1 MGYIYL
7 IRAKTLYIIDG
18 HAHIYA
24 GFYAP
29 MSRKLVGPMSLIKS
43 KFVIKM
49 GNILTKYRRFW
60 ICLALTLATAAV
72 FYQVCTYDFVNYD
85 DNEYIT
91 ENNAVRAG
99 LSWQNVRWAFTST
112 ISNHWH
118 PLTWLSHMLDCQLFG
133 LNPAAHHLV
142 NLLLHIANTLLLFL
156 VLILTTKAI
165 WPSVFVATLFALHP
179 LHVESVAWAAE
190 RKDVLSTFFWML
202 TMWAY
207 VSYAKKPNA
216 VKYLLTI
223 VLFVLGLMAKSML
236 VTMPVVLLLLDFW
249 PLERIGFA
257 KPKAGRERPLDIFVE
272 KIPFFILSVVSAVTT
287 IVIMKRAGHVA
298 DVVALTSKYR
308 IANALVSYG
317 MYILKMFWPSN
328 LSPFYPHPGTT
339 LALWKAAV
347 AGVVLLVLSVVVFL
361 LARRRYLITGWLW
374 YLVTLLPVVGLL
386 QVGSQAM
393 ADRYTYI
400 PLVGLF
406 IIISFGA
413 AELFNK
419 LRYGR
424 WISAA
429 SAVVIIFALIVCTYR
444 QAGFWQNSIALF
456 EHAAQVTE
464 NNYLA
469 YNNLSNALGQKG
481 DYAAAIKN
489 GLESLRIRSNYDMP
503 HYNLAMAYYYKGD
516 TEKAIYHW
524 TQALQINP
532 KYPDVNYALAVAFIK
547 KNDTAQAVKHLK
559 EELKL
564 NPGHSGAQKLLLELK
579 PSNQPT
585 SPHNR

>member
-1 MGYIYL
+1 MKHSV
-7 IRAKTLYIIDG
+7 R
-18 HAHIYA
+18 
-24 GFYAP
+24 
-29 MSRKLVGPMSLIKS
+29 
-43 KFVIKM
+43 
-49 GNILTKYRRFW
+49 ILQLFS
-60 ICLALTLATAAV
+60 ICLLLTLSILVV
-72 FYQVCTYDFVNYD
+72 FGQVRNHEFTNYD

-91 ENNAVRAG
+91 ENSAVQTG
-99 LSWQNVRWAFTST
+99 LSWQSVHWAFTST

-142 NLLLHIANTLLLFL
+142 SMLLHIANTLLLFF
-156 VLILTTKAI
+156 VLTLATNAI
-165 WPSVFVATLFALHP
+165 WPSAFVAALFALHP

-207 VSYAKKPNA
+207 IEYAKKPGV
-216 VKYLLTI
+216 VKYLLAL
-223 VLFVLGLMAKSML
+223 VFFALGLMAKSML

-249 PLERIGFA
+249 PLERLRFTQ
-257 KPKAGRERPLDIFVE
+257 PKDGRVRPLNIFVE
-272 KIPFFILSVVSAVTT
+272 KIPFFILSVISAVIT
-287 IVIMKRAGHVA
+287 IVIMQRAGYVA
-298 DVVALTSKYR
+298 DVVALTPKYR
-308 IANALVSYG
+308 IANVLVSYG
-317 MYILKMFWPSN
+317 MYVLKMFWPSN

-347 AGVVLLVLSVVVFL
+347 AGVVLLVLSVVVFS

-424 WISAA
+424 WIWAA
-429 SAVVIIFALIVCTYR
+429 SAVVIIFALMVCTYR
-444 QAGFWQNSIALF
+444 QAGFWKNSITLF
-456 EHAAQVTE
+456 EHAAQATE

-481 DYAAAIKN
+481 DYDAAIKN
-489 GLESLRIRSNYDMP
+489 GLESLRIRPNYDLA

-516 TEKAIYHW
+516 TEKAIYYW
-524 TQALQINP
+524 TQALRINP
-532 KYPDVNYALAVAFIK
+532 KYPGVNYALAAAFIK
-547 KNDTAQAVKHLK
+547 KNDTAQAIRHLE

-564 NPGHSGAQKLLLELK
+564 NPGHSGAQKLLYELRA
-579 PSNQPT
+579 SNRPESSQ
-585 SPHNR
+585 NR